1 MDICR
6 GTRSCWNRNWKTHS
20 APPIAKSICTYY
32 PTGSNYAMS
41 SRNLEMSAWKPV
53 YSPTTTSAALWSR
66 REPWVSTHR
75 WKWCSGLSE
84 KKLRAKGVMILKRP
98 HWDPST
104 FKYDKLWTHVLNKYV
119 TADAITHLDLDGARM
134 VPGVSPYSIP
144 AGVPLSQMPVV
155 VNLLAI
161 PSEETLPPVQ
171 AVEAIPISKA
181 ENTMDTKMENMMKA
195 FEAWTFRMSK
205 ANEPRYGGYQSAR
218 GCAI

>member
-1 MDICR
+1 
-6 GTRSCWNRNWKTHS
+6 
-20 APPIAKSICTYY
+20 
-32 PTGSNYAMS
+32 
-41 SRNLEMSAWKPV
+41 
-53 YSPTTTSAALWSR
+53 
-66 REPWVSTHR
+66 
-75 WKWCSGLSE
+75 
-84 KKLRAKGVMILKRP
+84 
-98 HWDPST
+98 
-104 FKYDKLWTHVLNKYV
+104 
-119 TADAITHLDLDGARM
+119 M

-218 GCAI
+218 GCAIQAVHPPPHMPMNVRPSSAPSAPASS